1 MINPPA
7 TALGFEPAPWSPFR
21 CDNRYSNRQGL
32 SNGNC
37 EVLVQARENED
48 IGRTHDG
55 EFGMTINRLLDG
67 DTVQAKC
74 RRKCSQFLIV
84 PQFAR
89 SDDPQVPVW
98 MRRLEPRPGADEMV
112 EAFLRMYATKRK
124 YGALATV

>member
-1 MINPPA
+1 M
-7 TALGFEPAPWSPFR
+7 S
-21 CDNRYSNRQGL
+21 
-32 SNGNC
+32 
-37 EVLVQARENED
+37 
-48 IGRTHDG
+48 RTYDG
-55 EFGMTINRLLDG
+55 EFGLTINRLLDG

-89 SDDPQVPVW
+89 SDDPQVPGR
-98 MRRLEPRPGADEMV
+98 MLRLEPRPGSDEMV